1 MTQQPPQSHQH
12 QNANAMNINNY
23 VIEKYSTPIQ
33 ASNIQPVTLSQMK
46 EYMNITSEFQDT
58 LITELIVQATR
69 SIEKLTGLC
78 LVPSTVVALIDNSGG
93 DIELPLG
100 PYVKEISIADKQGN
114 NVNNYTLSGL
124 QFKALSEPRQDY
136 LVCTYKAGYT
146 RTAFENFPLLP
157 EELYG
162 CIKDQVSFLF
172 ENRGENGSLG
182 YSEKVYRTVRKY
194 TRHPLFI

>member
-1 MTQQPPQSHQH
+1 MSP
-12 QNANAMNINNY
+12 NNY
-23 VIEKYSTPIQ
+23 VLEKYATPLSSTEPLTLAQ
-33 ASNIQPVTLSQMK
+33 AK
-46 EYMNITSEFQDT
+46 AYMNITSDSQDT
-58 LITELIVQATR
+58 LITELITEARQGV
-69 SIEKLTGLC
+69 EKLTGLS
-78 LVPSTVVALIDNSGG
+78 LVPSTVVALIDNSDG

-124 QFKALSEPRQDY
+124 QFKTLSDPRQDY

-146 RTAFENFPLLP
+146 RLAFENYPLLP

-172 ENRGENGSLG
+172 ENRGENGSSG
-182 YSEKVYRTVRKY
+182 YSAKVYRIVRKY
-194 TRHPLFI
+194 TRNPLFI